1 MEGTNGQD
9 KWDINR
15 INKYAHLYICTC
27 NLHITHT
34 QTCTALAT
42 SSAHTCLL
50 VLFIAAAL
58 FKCPLL
64 GSSKLSV
71 VIEMGCCD
79 H

>member
-1 MEGTNGQD
+1 MERTNGQD

-15 INKYAHLYICTC
+15 INKYVQITCTYVEMC
-27 NLHITHT
+27 ITHT